1 MKYLKPYNIFE
12 SNLHL
17 DTIFNECKPFINDLK
32 NCENGSFLIRG
43 VQDYNIDI
51 KNFPINLNRVPTD
64 MPIWAHDILN
74 EIFYEK
80 FGWSCRGGIFTYGRI
95 FTGKESIMEVGYGK
109 SYLLFPVGNYK
120 FVWSSKYRDLY
131 TSLQND
137 FFESDAMYDDY
148 ESEYGEGRN
157 GSWFFNNVDTETN
170 NKEKAIDIIKSDKNR
185 FGEVDEDDLFDLE
198 WIPEIEFQDFVRYN
212 QAEYD
217 NIVAANL
224 TLIPKEYSDKDI
236 CNAIKSNCEISINAD
251 SYYLVNISYLEEI
264 INRIW

>member
-1 MKYLKPYNIFE
+1 MRYLKTYNIFE

-17 DTIFNECKPFINDLK
+17 DTIFSECKPFINDLK
-32 NCENGSFLIRG
+32 KCENGSFLVRG
-43 VQDYNIDI
+43 VQDYDIDI

-64 MPIWAHDILN
+64 MPTWAHDILN
-74 EIFYEK
+74 DVFYEK

-109 SYLLFPVGNYK
+109 SYLLFPVGDYE
-120 FVWSSKYRDLY
+120 FVWSSKHRDLY

-137 FFESDAMYDDY
+137 FFESDTMHDDY
-148 ESEYGEGRN
+148 ESEYGEGGN
-157 GSWFFNNVDTETN
+157 GSWYYEDIDTETN
-170 NKEKAIDIIKSDKNR
+170 NIIKAIDIIKSQNMSD
-185 FGEVDEDDLFDLE
+185 EVSEEDFE
-198 WIPEIEFQDFVRYN
+198 WIPEIDFQDFVRYN

-236 CNAIKSNCEISINAD
+236 CKAIKSGCEISVNAD
-251 SYYLVNISYLEEI
+251 SYYLVNMSYTEEI
-264 INRIW
+264 INRIWK